1 MFEKILANFAMHVTL
16 GNEDITQ
23 VIAAL
28 AETSILKNRLLLRAG
43 DICRNIYFVDE
54 GCLRMYH
61 TDNAGYDHTILFAPE
76 NWWAVDIAS
85 FSRQKPAFYSLM
97 ALENTRLIY
106 LSYPAL
112 ERLYKT
118 IPKLERFFRILTQ
131 NGFNMYQERITS
143 ALSLTAED
151 RYAMFRKLYP
161 GLETRIAQKHIASYI
176 GITPVFLSKLRRRL

>member
-1 MFEKILANFAMHVTL
+1 MFDKILANFALHIHLDDNETAHVS
-16 GNEDITQ
+16 
-23 VIAAL
+23 AAL
-28 AETSILKNRLLLRAG
+28 AETQVKKNRVLLRAG
-43 DICRNIYFVDE
+43 EVCRNIYFVEE

-85 FSRQKPAFYSLM
+85 FSHRKPAFYSLM
-97 ALENTRLIY
+97 ALEDTRLLY

-112 ERLYKT
+112 EALYKT
-118 IPKLERFFRILTQ
+118 VPKFERFFRILTQ

-143 ALSLTAED
+143 ALSLTAEE
-151 RYAMFRKLYP
+151 RYTTFRKLYP

-176 GITPVFLSKLRRRL
+176 GITPVFLSRLRKRL

>member
-1 MFEKILANFAMHVTL
+1 MFERILANFALHIDLDDDEAAHV
-16 GNEDITQ
+16 
-23 VIAAL
+23 VAAL
-28 AETSILKNRLLLRAG
+28 TEAHIKKNLTLLRAG
-43 DICRNIYFVDE
+43 EICRNIYFVDE

-85 FSRQKPAFYSLM
+85 FSHRKPAFYSLA
-97 ALENTRLIY
+97 ALEDTRLFC
-106 LSYPAL
+106 LSYQVL
-112 ERLYKT
+112 EDLYKA

-131 NGFNMYQERITS
+131 NGFNMYQDRITS
-143 ALSLTAED
+143 ALSLTAEE

-176 GITPVFLSKLRRRL
+176 GITPVFLSRLRQRL

>member
-1 MFEKILANFAMHVTL
+1 MFDKILANFALHINLDDDEIARVTA
-16 GNEDITQ
+16 
-23 VIAAL
+23 VL
-28 AETSILKNRLLLRAG
+28 AEMNVKKNRPLLRAG
-43 DICRNIYFVDE
+43 EICRNIYFVEE

-85 FSRQKPAFYSLM
+85 FSHRKPAFYSLM
-97 ALENTRLIY
+97 ALEDTRLFY
-106 LSYPAL
+106 LSYPVL
-112 ERLYKT
+112 EELYKSA
-118 IPKLERFFRILTQ
+118 PKFERFFRILTQ

-143 ALSLTAED
+143 ALSLTAEE

-176 GITPVFLSKLRRRL
+176 GITPVFLSKLRHRV